1 MRRAL
6 FAILTALVCTSA
18 LAVDVKT
25 YIPKNAYS
33 LMTVLCDTREAAWPD
48 GDYCGLL
55 AAQVERESCISL
67 THSRCWSPTAEL
79 KTKREYGF
87 GLAQHT
93 IAYRQDGSVRFNTQ
107 QELRQKYASLRDWTF
122 EKRFDPKY
130 QLLALVEMDH
140 GIFRRISNA
149 ASERE
154 RLAFMLSAYNGGE
167 SGVRQDRLLCS
178 NTGGCDPDVWFDNV
192 ERYSLKTRKVNPGYG
207 QSAYDINRGYV
218 KDIMFVRRPKYDL
231 YFESEK

>member
-1 MRRAL
+1 MRAL
-6 FAILTALVCTSA
+6 LVILMALACTPA

-33 LMTVLCDTREAAWPD
+33 LLTVLCDTREAAWPD

-55 AAQVERESCISL
+55 SSQVERESCISL

-79 KTKREYGF
+79 KMKREYGF
-87 GLAQHT
+87 GLSQIT
-93 IAYRQDGSVRFNTQ
+93 IAYNPDGSVRFNTQ

-122 EKRFDPKY
+122 EKRFDPTY

-140 GIFRRISNA
+140 GIYRRISDA
-149 ASERE
+149 ATDQE

-167 SGVRQDRLLCS
+167 SGVRQDRVLCS
-178 NTGGCDPDVWFDNV
+178 NTRGCDSRVWFNHV
-192 ERYSLKTRKVNPGYG
+192 ERYSLKTRKANPGYG

-218 KDIMFVRRPKYDL
+218 RDIMFVRRQKYDD
-231 YFESEK
+231 YFSTSK